1 MSKRG
6 LEEWLARNQTY
17 LPQTTGAGEDSEVL
31 EEISVSDILCGHD
44 GLDPSQA
51 NRMKC
56 INEVS
61 MESVTRD
68 GKLHHVTRV
77 PTRKFWLPGANLC
90 HYATLATSARFAS
103 HKHIRVRNLR
113 QIERLRDSIPILPR
127 KTIPARTSSFGH
139 CF

>member
-1 MSKRG
+1 MSKKG

-17 LPQTTGAGEDSEVL
+17 LPQTAGGDSGVV
-31 EEISVSDILCGHD
+31 EEIFISNILCGHG

-61 MESVTRD
+61 VESATGG

-77 PTRKFWLPGANLC
+77 PTRKLWLPGASLR

-103 HKHIRVRNLR
+103 HKHIKVRNLR
-113 QIERLRDSIPILPR
+113 PIERLRDSIPVLPR
-127 KTIPARTSSFGH
+127 KAISARASSLGLYF
-139 CF
+139 